1 MKIGHFESIMRDR
14 DRERR
19 DLEAIKTTVID
30 YILRICNCWG
40 LEINLMWLLI
50 YIMIPHVYKHT
61 YIYIYIYMHVHTCRY
76 THICVCLKFSLSFL
90 YFSACLLGLWYIKEK
105 H

>member
-30 YILRICNCWG
+30 YILRICNWWG

-50 YIMIPHVYKHT
+50 SIMIPHVYKHT
-61 YIYIYIYMHVHTCRY
+61 YIYICMY
-76 THICVCLKFSLSFL
+76 THVGIHIYVCV
-90 YFSACLLGLWYIKEK
+90 
-105 H
+105 